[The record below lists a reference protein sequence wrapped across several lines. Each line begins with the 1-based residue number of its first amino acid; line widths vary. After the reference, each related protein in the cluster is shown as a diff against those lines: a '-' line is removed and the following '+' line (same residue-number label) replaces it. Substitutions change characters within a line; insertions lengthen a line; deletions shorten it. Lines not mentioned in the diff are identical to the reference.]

1 MSYSQLIWSSKQWS
15 YVASESQH
23 RGLWLVKLF
32 MLVVVFCFYVGKMFL
47 LHATVLIWCQSH
59 RHQGTWAND
68 LRQATPRRW
77 ESWQSSLNRKGDSL
91 PTWRNFMS
99 LLLRS
104 PEGSY
109 FLSLPKPSY
118 LTLFDSVSFLCPFSE
133 FSLLFIFTRIGFYC
147 LPSAT
152 LISILMEVL
161 ESAQDMLP
169 GSGRTGVWTQIFWLS
184 VLCPFFYATLEV
196 NWRHNNHVTSL
207 DWNGYG
213 LNIISG

>member
-1 MSYSQLIWSSKQWS
+1 MQWCWYDISHTGIKERGQMTQGKQPHGG
-15 YVASESQH
+15 ESPDN
-23 RGLWLVKLF
+23 
-32 MLVVVFCFYVGKMFL
+32 
-47 LHATVLIWCQSH
+47 
-59 RHQGTWAND
+59 HQNK
-68 LRQATPRRW
+68 
-77 ESWQSSLNRKGDSL
+77 KGDSL

-109 FLSLPKPSY
+109 FLSLPRPSY

-133 FSLLFIFTRIGFYC
+133 FSLLFIFIRIGFYC
-147 LPSAT
+147 LPSAI

-161 ESAQDMLP
+161 KSAQDILP
-169 GSGRTGVWTQIFWLS
+169 GSGRTKVWTQIFWLS
-184 VLCPFFYATLEV
+184 VLCPFFCATLEV
-196 NWRHNNHVTSL
+196 NWRHNNHVISL